1 MAYRAGMPSSRVV
14 RVRSLHDGVAAEVV
28 RDGVARIQEELDVDP
43 AFPPEVEAAAAAAA
57 RSPRLPDLDRTDL
70 ELVTI
75 DPEGSRDL
83 DQALH
88 GVSRYAARNPWAFL
102 AIAGGAVLLNR
113 WDDTRAAV

>member
-57 RSPRLPDLDRTDL
+57 RAVCPARTTTTTPSQCVARML
-70 ELVTI
+70 A
-75 DPEGSRDL
+75 S
-83 DQALH
+83 A
-88 GVSRYAARNPWAFL
+88 VSRT
-102 AIAGGAVLLNR
+102 GGAS
-113 WDDTRAAV
+113 TITTA